1 MIHIGNMVKKSFSI
15 TGDNRLGND
24 VSDLIMPER
33 WPELRIDKTEKSR
46 KEWEIAV
53 EGADHRIHD
62 IHDAFEKLARNRP
75 SLIHLK
81 SPN

>member
-1 MIHIGNMVKKSFSI
+1 
-15 TGDNRLGND
+15 
-24 VSDLIMPER
+24 
-33 WPELRIDKTEKSR
+33 LRIDKTEKSR

-75 SLIHLK
+75 SLDPLK
-81 SPN
+81 VSELRERSDSTYG